1 MSSFCPFTL
10 NEQVFMIQHAHFPQS
25 RQLIHLLFFFFQIIA
40 RLMMFIIFWTSFTG
54 QRTSFK
60 CVEIQLTETS
70 TVQYSGLYVDKNSQA
85 YGRSFSFLNYIAI
98 GKCCLVDDV
107 WSDQGE
113 LYRKKK
119 GISKI
124 QVNNFLHCLIDMICQ
139 QSWGTEGQFLS
150 LFNFE

>member
-1 MSSFCPFTL
+1 
-10 NEQVFMIQHAHFPQS
+10 
-25 RQLIHLLFFFFQIIA
+25 
-40 RLMMFIIFWTSFTG
+40 MMFIIFWTSFTG

-60 CVEIQLTETS
+60 CVEIQLAETS
-70 TVQYSGLYVDKNSQA
+70 TIQYSGLYVDKNSQA

-98 GKCCLVDDV
+98 GKCCLVCDV

-139 QSWGTEGQFLS
+139 QSWGTEGQCLS
-150 LFNFE
+150 LFTLSNPIQVDYNKFTLRVTYHLSVQILQFEV